1 MVGVAPLLGGAALA
15 FIFIKA
21 LITYSD
27 PAETETG
34 TGFLG
39 VGVPVALG
47 VGLILLGVVVMVFA
61 NVAYPKFFKRKPEVA
76 DPGILDGTVVGKA
89 SVLAD

>member
-1 MVGVAPLLGGAALA
+1 MLA
-15 FIFIKA
+15 FIFVKA
-21 LITYSD
+21 LITYAD

-39 VGVPVALG
+39 IGVPVAIG

-61 NVAYPKFFKRKPEVA
+61 NVRLSEVLQA
-76 DPGILDGTVVGKA
+76 QAGSRRSGNPRGHRGRQGLGAGRL
-89 SVLAD
+89 SRR